1 MEVKMIHKIDNM
13 FTQKELFEIEECI
26 LKLSDN
32 AENDKDLGRLKI
44 QLNNLSPKIERKIR
58 DIAIDLFGKTYSS
71 PSTTYVEYSNK
82 YGQPNLPA
90 HFDSDNNDLVFDYQL
105 KSNTNWDFGVGTN
118 IYPLTDNSC
127 VVFNANEHI
136 HWRPNKEFKDGEY
149 LKMIFFRL
157 SDINNRKDYSHMDY
171 KIGDPIFDEVN
182 AYKKE
187 IEERNST
194 ID

>member
-1 MEVKMIHKIDNM
+1 MIHKIDKV
-13 FTQKELFEIEECI
+13 FTQRELFEIEDCI
-26 LKLSDN
+26 SKLSNN

-44 QLNNLSPKIERKIR
+44 QLNNLSPKIEQKIR

-118 IYPLTDNSC
+118 IYPLIDNSC
-127 VVFNANEHI
+127 IIFNANEHI

-149 LKMIFFRL
+149 VKMIFFRL
-157 SDINNRKDYSHMDY
+157 HDINNIRDYSHMDY